1 MATETVW
8 TFRERE
14 LSMATAPELWAYIF
28 FSCCFMAT
36 ETVWTFRERELSMAT
51 APELW
56 AYIFFSCCFMAT
68 ETLWTFLGRGSPA
81 WQQLLSSVPTSSN
94 AALWPQRLYGLLGT
108 GSPAWQRLL
117 SSVAYPL
124 LEEVCGDV
132 LDIVTSR
139 GLALTP
145 LQSCFLLA
153 CAWP

>member
-1 MATETVW
+1 MVWLIQAQCCFMSTETVRTIW
-8 TFRERE
+8 DREPRTAILISTQL
-14 LSMATAPELWAYIF
+14 LSSGPTSSSNLALWPQRLYG
-28 FSCCFMAT
+28 
-36 ETVWTFRERELSMAT
+36 L
-51 APELW
+51 
-56 AYIFFSCCFMAT
+56 
-68 ETLWTFLGRGSPA
+68 LGRGSPA
-81 WQQLLSSVPTSSN
+81 RPQLLSSGPTSSN

-108 GSPAWQRLL
+108 GSPAWQQLL